1 MKKIFAIL
9 ICCVVLQIAQS
20 ELLTLGVLCVAGLWL
35 ALRVIV
41 LAGEKGVL

>member
-1 MKKIFAIL
+1 MKKAGIAAV
-9 ICCVVLQIAQS
+9 ICIVLQIAQS
-20 ELLTLGVLCVAGLWL
+20 ELLTLGVLCIAGLWL